1 MRDRTRRLSLSMLL
15 LLAGIA
21 VMGAACSNGPA
32 PSEGAMQITQEMVV
46 SATPAFRNLGKRGES
61 AL

>member
-1 MRDRTRRLSLSMLL
+1 MLL